1 MGLTLVSD
9 AAFQIAFRDNTEGI
23 GHLVRLVLQ
32 RDDIR
37 IVKAEAQHRVQSIA
51 GHSAVFDLL
60 AEDSEGRRIDIEIQ
74 AVRGNR
80 KELLLRAL
88 YYLSAMHVSSLGKGQ
103 PYGEMGE
110 SYVIFL
116 ADGNVFGD
124 GRAIHE
130 IRLTDE
136 GNGIEEYRSAIY
148 VADIA
153 GYGKMETEWDKFCH
167 DMHTA
172 EIGRIVLSWMR
183 EAMYRVKG
191 ESRMIDTTMS
201 LIEQLKEE
209 GRLEG
214 LERGLERGME
224 KGIEKGRTDIARN
237 MLSTGRYQHA
247 EIAGL
252 TDLPLAEVEKLAS
265 QMGR

>member
-1 MGLTLVSD
+1 
-9 AAFQIAFRDNTEGI
+9 
-23 GHLVRLVLQ
+23 
-32 RDDIR
+32 
-37 IVKAEAQHRVQSIA
+37 
-51 GHSAVFDLL
+51 
-60 AEDSEGRRIDIEIQ
+60 
-74 AVRGNR
+74 
-80 KELLLRAL
+80 
-88 YYLSAMHVSSLGKGQ
+88 MHVSSLGKGQ

-153 GYGKMETEWDKFCH
+153 GYGKMETVWDKFCH

-183 EAMYRVKG
+183 EGLKVWKKDLREGWKKAWRKALKRAG
-191 ESRMIDTTMS
+191 PILPGTCSARADTS
-201 LIEQLKEE
+201 
-209 GRLEG
+209 
-214 LERGLERGME
+214 
-224 KGIEKGRTDIARN
+224 
-237 MLSTGRYQHA
+237 MLR
-247 EIAGL
+247 
-252 TDLPLAEVEKLAS
+252 
-265 QMGR
+265 